1 MRILTWD
8 LELRKPVDSLMGGWE
23 AARAGEAGIS
33 ALIIKDTE
41 TGRYHIYDDKRLDQ
55 AVDHLNEGEL
65 LVGFN
70 SSDFDQG
77 VLTGITGRQLTTP
90 HYDILAEIWKSLGGH
105 RQKGYKLD
113 DVCQRTIKRGKS
125 GAGRYATTLA
135 SLGLWGELFDYCL
148 GDVHITA
155 ELFNHI
161 VDHGWVAGPNDEK
174 LDLAA
179 PPTEE
184 HA

>member
-8 LELRKPVDSLMGGWE
+8 LEIRKPVDSLMGGWE
-23 AARAGEAGIS
+23 AARAGDAGIS
-33 ALIIKDTE
+33 ALVIKDTE

-55 AVDHLNEGEL
+55 AVDHLNEADL

-70 SSDFDQG
+70 SSDFDTG
-77 VLTGITGRQLTTP
+77 VIEGITGRQIAPTQ
-90 HYDILAEIWKSLGGH
+90 YDILSKIWEALGK
-105 RQKGYKLD
+105 RRKGFKLD
-113 DVCQRTIKRGKS
+113 EVCQRTIKRGKS

-135 SLGLWGELFDYCL
+135 SLGHWGELFDYCL

-161 VDHGWVAGPNDEK
+161 VDNGWVLGPDDEK
-174 LDLAA
+174 LELSA
-179 PPTEE
+179 PTEE